1 MEGGGIIMSSVDDR
15 IVKLSFDNTGFE
27 SGANK
32 AIGIL
37 DKLSNA
43 LKLDGASKGI
53 SGVKDSIN
61 NFKLDGIS
69 SSVDSCSRRFGAF
82 ETFVAGI
89 FLNLGNRAA
98 NFGTSLLKNITLKP
112 ITDGFNEYETQMRSI
127 QTISANTGLGGKEG
141 IAKINTAL
149 DELNTYADKT
159 IYNFSEMTR
168 NIGTFTAAGVDLD
181 TSTKAIQGIAN
192 LAAVSGSTSQQ
203 ASTAM
208 YQLSQALA
216 AGTVKLQ
223 DWNSVVNAGMG
234 GAVFQEALKRTAR
247 AHGKAVDDIIAKTG
261 SFRESLKEGWL
272 TTDVLTDTLEQ
283 LSISYNEVGDDAYN
297 AAMQKLLDSNY
308 SKEDA
313 EAILEL
319 AKTAEEAATMVRTWS
334 QLWETVGE
342 ALGSGWA
349 ASWRIIVGDFNQA
362 TEFFTWAS
370 TKLSDIINQ
379 SSDARNKFLT
389 EWAEAGGR
397 QGVINVIANSFK
409 ALEVVISAISKA
421 FSEVFGISGEEFA
434 DITKNFGEFTEA
446 LVITEDQAS
455 WLSDRF
461 KTLFEIISDA
471 FTIASEVGSSFLDVI
486 GNISQYISPLVDK
499 VDFYLKSIKMSDSE
513 HRDFANDL
521 SVLSSIFSNAG
532 YVIYKVAGY
541 FIDLAGNMLVAI
553 KNANVFHHVVRI
565 IQNVSNAI
573 NRILRPIRFAFTETF
588 GLDKSFF
595 DKISGGIGSFL
606 HTIEKLTEKMIISG
620 DAEKKLHDRFKD
632 FFEIIKSLGGPLETV
647 ASSIGTF
654 FKNILND
661 IDSYGISEAISNLFS
676 GFDFGGMFDKLFAG
690 ASIGGAAVIFK
701 WIKDFLGLISDI
713 KNGKISDGIGGI
725 LDTVR
730 ESIEAWQN
738 NLKVDTI
745 QKLAIS
751 IGILAASLFIL
762 SKIPAPALVV
772 SLVAV
777 AAAMVMLI
785 VAMKKMPDSGKLAS
799 SSVALIAIGVA
810 IGLLSVSLKLLSTI
824 DLGSMVIALG
834 GLIATLIA
842 VMVALNNMPDSGK
855 LLSSSVALIAIGV
868 AIGLLSVSLKLLS
881 TIDLGSMVIALGGL
895 IATLIA
901 VMVALNNMPDS
912 GKLLSSSVALIAIG
926 VAIGLLSVSLK
937 LLSTI
942 DLGSMVIALGGLI
955 ATLIAVMVA
964 LNNMPDS
971 GKLLSSSVALIAIGV
986 AIGLL
991 SVSLKLLSTIDLGSM
1006 VIALGGLIATLI
1018 AVMVALNNMP
1028 DSGKLL
1034 SSSVALI
1041 AIGVAI
1047 GLLSASLKL
1056 LSTIDGH
1063 ALADSLLAVII
1074 VLVSF
1079 VGTMALLSGL
1089 SGSMIGISVAMI
1101 ALGIA
1106 IGLLAASLK
1115 LLSTIPA
1122 ESLASSLLGLIVVFV
1137 SLAGTMALLSGL
1149 AAPTLL
1155 FTASMIGLAIA
1166 ALLLAHA
1173 LAVLVPAISPVVSA
1187 MAELGGNIIQGLIK
1201 GYTEHIAALFE
1212 LAGKIFDA
1220 IVGGLKQL
1228 FGIASPSTVMA
1239 EIGGNVV
1246 QGLINGIGEFLGSL
1260 GEKALEIGTTVLN
1273 GVTEL
1278 PGKLAE
1284 KAGEGMSWFVNGIG
1298 GFFGA
1303 ASQKGTEIATSVGD
1317 GVAALAGNLR
1327 TKASDGMNAL
1337 VSAIQSKM
1345 GTAKSKAEAVKTS
1358 VVNGFNTLASGMRTK
1373 ASEGVNAFVGA
1384 ISNGASRAS
1393 SAASSLCQAAKNGLS
1408 NLWSSFHS
1416 VGSDAVSGFISGLTS
1431 RVGQIAS
1438 AAANM
1443 VSTAINAARAKAD
1456 SHSPSRVFIGIGGDI
1471 GDGFVIGIKNSIPA
1485 VSKASESMAGAVPEA
1500 FSDGLRAMSFDMD
1513 DLIET
1518 DYNPVITPVIDP
1530 TSFNS
1535 DLSMLSSAMNGR
1547 FTDLSIGN
1555 LNYTGELSAK
1565 ISDANA
1571 LNRQA
1576 IETIAKNGLDYDR
1589 LGVSVANALIS
1600 SGVYVRMDGG
1610 QMVGYLAGEL
1620 RDARRQYVR

>member
-824 DLGSMVIALG
+824 DLGAMVIALG

-855 LLSSSVALIAIGV
+855 LLSSS
-868 AIGLLSVSLKLLS
+868 
-881 TIDLGSMVIALGGL
+881 M
-895 IATLIA
+895 
-901 VMVALNNMPDS
+901 
-912 GKLLSSSVALIAIG
+912 
-926 VAIGLLSVSLK
+926 
-937 LLSTI
+937 
-942 DLGSMVIALGGLI
+942 
-955 ATLIAVMVA
+955 
-964 LNNMPDS
+964 
-971 GKLLSSSVALIAIGV
+971 
-986 AIGLL
+986 
-991 SVSLKLLSTIDLGSM
+991 
-1006 VIALGGLIATLI
+1006 
-1018 AVMVALNNMP
+1018 
-1028 DSGKLL
+1028 
-1034 SSSVALI
+1034 ALI